1 MRVLIVEDEPDLRRV
16 LARVL
21 AEEGYTVDVA
31 AHGDEGLTKA
41 RAFDYQAIVLD
52 LMLPRVSGLDLLS
65 ELRRRKATP
74 VLILTARDT
83 LADRVR
89 GLDLGADDYL
99 TKPFDLKELQARLR
113 ALIRRA
119 TGKAQSLIEIG
130 GWTFD
135 TAART
140 VTKGGSPIALTA
152 REYELAEFL
161 ALRRRK
167 LVTRAMIYDQ
177 LFSDAH
183 DGAANLVEVYISNLR
198 KKLGKEFVTTRRG
211 QGYIVDV

>member
-21 AEEGYTVDVA
+21 ADEGYEVDAA
-31 AHGDEGLTKA
+31 AHGEEGLTKA
-41 RAFDYQAIVLD
+41 KAYDYQAIVLD
-52 LMLPRVSGLDLLS
+52 LMLPRISGLDLLA

-89 GLDLGADDYL
+89 GLDIGADDYL
-99 TKPFDLKELQARLR
+99 VKPFELKELQARLR
-113 ALIRRA
+113 ALIRRSS
-119 TGKAQSLIEIG
+119 GKAQALIEIG
-130 GWTFD
+130 EVTFD
-135 TAART
+135 TSART
-140 VTKGGSPIALTA
+140 VTKAGSPVALTA
-152 REYELAEFL
+152 REYDLAEFL

-167 LVTRAMIYDQ
+167 LVTRTMIYEQ
-177 LFSDAH
+177 LFNDYH
-183 DGAANLVEVYISNLR
+183 DGSANLVEVYVSNLR
-198 KKLGKEFVTTRRG
+198 KKLGKDFVTTRRG

>member
-21 AEEGYTVDVA
+21 ADEGYAVDVA
-31 AHGDEGLTKA
+31 ATGDEGLTKA
-41 RAFDYQAIVLD
+41 KLYDYQAIVLD
-52 LMLPRVSGLDLLS
+52 LMLPRISGLDLLA
-65 ELRRRKATP
+65 ELRRKKSTP

-99 TKPFDLKELQARLR
+99 IKPFELKELQARLR
-113 ALIRRA
+113 ALIRRS
-119 TGKAQSLIEIG
+119 TGKAQALIEIG
-130 GWTFD
+130 DVTFD

-140 VTKGGSPIALTA
+140 VCKAGVPVALTA
-152 REYELAEFL
+152 REYDLAEFL

-167 LVTRAMIYDQ
+167 LVTRAVLYDQ
-177 LFSDAH
+177 LFDNDH
-183 DGAANLVEVYISNLR
+183 DGLANLVEVYVSNLR
-198 KKLGKEFVTTRRG
+198 KKLGKDFVTTRRG
-211 QGYIVDV
+211 QGYIIDV